1 MKFLQIGESQSCF
14 VRIRGRVTLCSAGKK
29 IHVASIKDVR
39 ANCFYASLLRTQFT
53 GTSCIERAPLH
64 ENKNIQEYS
73 CLEYVIVTP

>member
-53 GTSCIERAPLH
+53 GTSCIERARCWRDV
-64 ENKNIQEYS
+64 EIYS
-73 CLEYVIVTP
+73 ASGHFSIYARV